1 MEKSL
6 DANFVSII
14 QSQLA
19 LQKEIIELSS
29 KKNKNNSQVFKK
41 TEAALHKLVDSLNKT
56 IQNEYSIFIFKNN
69 EVRLIYDKHLST
81 FI

>member
-1 MEKSL
+1 MEKSV
-6 DANFVSII
+6 DENFVSII

-69 EVRLIYDKHLST
+69 EVRLIYDNHLST